1 MITLTQDRIKKG
13 LLYTYIKMFH
23 MGQNSME
30 TVPSPLILTLPPLFW
45 ATLTASSNI
54 IDNWDVGWDVD
65 VANPVTDE
73 VTVEVVEGCD
83 CSIISECGMV
93 DGADIGCMIGF
104 VIRIL
109 LTYTSQSCAG
119 KNYSRHNTFT
129 HDDFIWPPLILQI
142 SNWWYLNFVRF

>member
-65 VANPVTDE
+65 VVGEGTPTSEFVYIVGNPVYSLSITIK
-73 VTVEVVEGCD
+73 GLRGNQSRNWRLY
-83 CSIISECGMV
+83 CS
-93 DGADIGCMIGF
+93 
-104 VIRIL
+104 
-109 LTYTSQSCAG
+109 
-119 KNYSRHNTFT
+119 
-129 HDDFIWPPLILQI
+129 LILFNRFSSLVSTSDTPHC
-142 SNWWYLNFVRF
+142 SNPLNLTWITFLRWQLSQKFRHMM

>member
-65 VANPVTDE
+65 VVNPVTEE
-73 VTVEVVEGCD
+73 VTVEVFYLRGEGTTT
-83 CSIISECGMV
+83 SE
-93 DGADIGCMIGF
+93 F
-104 VIRIL
+104 VYI
-109 LTYTSQSCAG
+109 AG
-119 KNYSRHNTFT
+119 
-129 HDDFIWPPLILQI
+129 
-142 SNWWYLNFVRF
+142 